1 MGRIVREVADGVTK
15 HYWYPG
21 EKADWIKAG
30 IAVGAGAVT
39 FALVAI
45 VLKDMLVAAVLGTSV
60 TTGVGGVNLGRRD
73 VTALSGFPDVAAA
86 RKAAAAHA
94 MRAGWRGLLYGFS
107 AAAAAVFIV
116 NMPHTGFVADWLL
129 PVVPAVVGA
138 VAHQGGM
145 VYERMGQVPKTDPAD
160 AEAAVDPKELEPA
173 G

>member
-1 MGRIVREVADGVTK
+1 MGRIVRQVSDGVTK

-60 TTGVGGVNLGRRD
+60 TTGIGGVNLGRRD
-73 VTALSGFPDVAAA
+73 VTALQGFPDVTAA
-86 RKAAAAHA
+86 RKAAVAHA
-94 MRAGWRGLLYGFS
+94 SRACWRGLLYGFT

-129 PVVPAVVGA
+129 PVVPAIVGA
-138 VAHQGGM
+138 IAHQAGM
-145 VYERMGQVPKTDPAD
+145 VYERMGQVAPAE
-160 AEAAVDPKELEPA
+160 AEAAEDPKELEPA